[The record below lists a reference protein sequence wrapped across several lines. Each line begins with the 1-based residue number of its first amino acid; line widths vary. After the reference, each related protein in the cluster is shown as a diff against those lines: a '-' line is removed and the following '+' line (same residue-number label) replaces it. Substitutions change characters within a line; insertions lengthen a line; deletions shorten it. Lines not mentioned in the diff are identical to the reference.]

1 MLTEICQYLH
11 NWFNRK
17 PDGSDYPKQS
27 GTIAIENGELIT
39 SILADGQYFRVIGS
53 LFNDGVHK
61 YGDSSDVLKDEE
73 FEGEIWS
80 MGVPLEIVKLAD
92 DIDAWM
98 AKYGTVDSEAMSP
111 FSSESFGGYSYNKQQ
126 GFASTGGGMLTT
138 WESIF
143 SDRLSPWR
151 KI

>member
-17 PDGSDYPKQS
+17 LDGSDYPKQS

-92 DIDAWM
+92 DVDAWM
-98 AKYGTVDSEAMSP
+98 EKYGTVDSEAMSP